1 MVFTL
6 CLAMPRICVIFLLPV
21 VLLFSAC
28 SVVKAPIDLATTTIS
43 TTGKVACAAC
53 DATGAV
59 ASAVGS
65 TASGVASV
73 TRSVSNVATS
83 PAVQEVA
90 LESQG
95 HTAKEIAKGVAQR

>member
-1 MVFTL
+1 MSRFYV
-6 CLAMPRICVIFLLPV
+6 LP
-21 VLLFSAC
+21 LLFVTLLVSAC

-65 TASGVASV
+65 TASGVATI
-73 TRSVSNVATS
+73 TRSVADVATS

-95 HTAKEIAKGVAQR
+95 HTAKEIAKGVARR

>member
-1 MVFTL
+1 MLPLLLVTFL
-6 CLAMPRICVIFLLPV
+6 VSASSVI
-21 VLLFSAC
+21 
-28 SVVKAPIDLATTTIS
+28 KAPIHLATTTVK

-73 TRSVSNVATS
+73 ARSVANVATS
-83 PAVQEVA
+83 PVVQEVA

-95 HTAKEIAKGVAQR
+95 HTAKEIAKGVARR

>member
-1 MVFTL
+1 MPPYAC
-6 CLAMPRICVIFLLPV
+6 CLGLLLLT
-21 VLLFSAC
+21 VLPAC
-28 SVVKAPIDLATTTIS
+28 SVVKAPVDLATTTVS

-59 ASAVGS
+59 ANAAGK

-73 TRSVSNVATS
+73 TRSAADVVTNPVA
-83 PAVQEVA
+83 QELA

-95 HTAKEIAKGVAQR
+95 RSAKAVVKGLTK